1 MHIHDI
7 KITNFRSCYGEH
19 YFNFDDI
26 NGLIKLSGPIGAG
39 KTTLGEAIIWGL
51 FGSVKEHN
59 NPNLVSWNTNFCQ
72 VEMNITSKNKKIYI
86 RRNIKEQLHVTV
98 DGKLISASNK
108 KDYQN
113 ILEEFYDVP
122 RLAIEKMCIISFN
135 TFNTS
140 IASMTPYET
149 KIFLD
154 EIFGFKT
161 FSEYNDKIIQER
173 KNQIAENTKLN
184 AIYEDTKNQI
194 EYLEEKK
201 SKQQTELS
209 NNIDIDSLN
218 KEREE
223 LIEKGKQLKEEISNI
238 TQDFNNK
245 IEEQNK
251 NKISHYNK
259 KMEYATLGKQEK
271 EYYNTFKTG
280 ICPTCGHSVDIN
292 EVEKRKI
299 KMQEYAN
306 LYKEEDKIE
315 REYSELI
322 NELENTKTSK
332 ITSIKDNIEK
342 IKKEIFKID
351 SDIKTYND
359 SLKLISEN
367 YDELISDYKL
377 KIEELNKN
385 ISISD
390 AEIGE
395 WNEMNELFSKTLR
408 YNLLDTLI
416 PHINNSIQFYINKLE
431 QNYIVKF
438 DQEFKAH
445 IYTDFNPD
453 NEISYKDLSTGQRKT
468 LDVAII
474 FGILQNIIANVKCN
488 VIFLDELM
496 SNMDSDS
503 RNTLLS
509 ILKETLKDKTVF
521 VVNHAEMMD
530 DFFDHKYRV
539 YLVNKKITSITKS
552 KRTEIS
558 KEVIVKSSKYEKVF

>member
-1 MHIHDI
+1 MIIHNI

-19 YFNFDDI
+19 YFDFDDMQ
-26 NGLIKLSGPIGAG
+26 GLIKLSGPIGAG

-59 NPNLVSWNTNFCQ
+59 NPNLIAWNTDSCQ
-72 VEMNITSKNKKIYI
+72 VELNITSKNKNIYI
-86 RRNIKEQLHVTV
+86 NRNIKEQLYITV
-98 DGKLISASNK
+98 DGKLLSASNK

-135 TFNTS
+135 SFNNS

-161 FSEYNDKIIQER
+161 FSEYNDEIIQER
-173 KNQIAENTKLN
+173 KNQLTENTKLN
-184 AIYEDTKNQI
+184 AVYNDTKDQI
-194 EYLEEKK
+194 NYLEEKK
-201 SKQQTELS
+201 AKQQAELS
-209 NNIDIDSLN
+209 NTIDITGLD
-218 KEREE
+218 KERENLVE
-223 LIEKGKQLKEEISNI
+223 QGKSL
-238 TQDFNNK
+238 
-245 IEEQNK
+245 K
-251 NKISHYNK
+251 NKLADIESNYKVKILEQKENKMSHYNK

-280 ICPTCGHSVDIN
+280 VCPTCGHNVDIA
-292 EVEKRKI
+292 EVEKHKQ
-299 KMQEYAN
+299 KMQEYAA
-306 LYKEEDKIE
+306 LYKEEEKIE
-315 REYSELI
+315 KEYDEIILDLERAKTKDM
-322 NELENTKTSK
+322 NEVKLEMESLRSK
-332 ITSIKDNIEK
+332 ISE
-342 IKKEIFKID
+342 ID
-351 SDIKTYND
+351 SKVKMYNN
-359 SLKLISEN
+359 SLKLIGEN
-367 YDELISDYKL
+367 YDDLITDYKTKL
-377 KIEELNKN
+377 KEISES

-416 PHINNSIQFYINKLE
+416 PHINSSIQYYINKLE

-445 IYTDFNPD
+445 IYTDSSPD
-453 NEISYKDLSTGQRKT
+453 HEIAYKDLSTGQRKT

-488 VIFLDELM
+488 VILLDELM
-496 SNMDSDS
+496 SNMDADS
-503 RNTLLS
+503 RNTLLG
-509 ILKETLKDKTVF
+509 ILKDTLKDKTVF
-521 VVNHAEMMD
+521 VVNHSEMMD
-530 DFFDHKYRV
+530 DYFDHKVRV
-539 YLVNKKITSITKS
+539 SLINKKIRAAKKKKS
-552 KRTEIS
+552 EEDRD
-558 KEVIVKSSKYEKVF
+558 VFVKSSKYEVVF